1 MIDRRSQLHADR
13 IAQGL
18 CPRCGEIPDRIGRV
32 CTRCNALM
40 QSVSRQRYR
49 PGQPAA
55 QWTSQWLQHQAA
67 LRRRGWV

>member
-1 MIDRRSQLHADR
+1 MIDRRSQLQAER

-18 CPRCGEIPDRIGRV
+18 CPRCGGDHDRQGRV
-32 CTRCNALM
+32 CCRCHRTMLANY
-40 QSVSRQRYR
+40 RQRYR